1 MLLVTVHNWPV
12 TSSHLIHLIIHG
24 CSELFH
30 PSTTTSTTTTPL
42 PTTSTQALPIK
53 SHELGWDLAPVDL
66 VMANSVLEPVF
77 SADQRQVLRQYSL
90 NLNLS
95 DSLLQDVGIN

>member
-1 MLLVTVHNWPV
+1 M
-12 TSSHLIHLIIHG
+12 IIHG
-24 CSELFH
+24 FSELFH

-77 SADQRQVLRQYSL
+77 SADQRQVPHQYSL
-90 NLNLS
+90 KTKLEIIWFTSSRRGYQLIATK
-95 DSLLQDVGIN
+95 QCQQ